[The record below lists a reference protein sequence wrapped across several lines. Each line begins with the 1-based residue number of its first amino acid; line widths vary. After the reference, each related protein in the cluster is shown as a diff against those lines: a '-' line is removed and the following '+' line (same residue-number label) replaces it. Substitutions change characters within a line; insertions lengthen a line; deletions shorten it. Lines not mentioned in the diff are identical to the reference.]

1 MPKVLI
7 IEDDPDCCKVVRD
20 RLEHEQY
27 TVEIAHNG
35 TDGLDKLLC
44 CHYDLVIL
52 DWVLPEMGGL
62 EVLKRSRQQ
71 GSRIPVLMLT
81 GMHAELDKEAGLDS
95 GADDYLTKPFSGREL
110 SARVRA
116 LLRRAAD
123 VATSTITR
131 GDFVLD
137 LKLCQL
143 TRGGVPI
150 PLQPAEYSL
159 MEFFMRNPGH
169 KFSADDLVNKAWHS
183 ESEATA
189 NSVRIIVARLRKK
202 IDIEGSPSVIVT
214 SNKVGY
220 SFEPHQV
227 DQ

>member
-1 MPKVLI
+1 MAKILI
-7 IEDDPDCCKVVRD
+7 IEDDLDCCKVITD
-20 RLEHEQY
+20 RLEHEHH
-27 TVEIAHNG
+27 TVEFAHSG

-52 DWVLPEMGGL
+52 DWILPEMIGL
-62 EVLKRSRQQ
+62 EVLKRSRER
-71 GSRIPVLMLT
+71 GSIVPVLMLT
-81 GMHAELDKEAGLDS
+81 GKDAELDKEAGLDS
-95 GADDYLTKPFSGREL
+95 GADDYLTKPFSAREL

-116 LLRRAAD
+116 LLRRTTD
-123 VATSTITR
+123 VTTSTITR

-143 TRGGVPI
+143 SRNGVPI
-150 PLQPAEYSL
+150 ALQPAEYSL

-189 NSVRIIVARLRKK
+189 NSVRIIITRLRKK
-202 IDIEGSPSVIVT
+202 IDVEGSPSVIVT

-220 SFEPHQV
+220 SFEPPQMS
-227 DQ
+227 